1 VADSLSSVRR
11 LFQDL
16 ERFDPVKGAEFATTC
31 ENALSILRELS
42 GELSS
47 YADSVDM
54 DEREFAALEERLRV
68 LQTLKRRYGPSLE
81 DVAAR
86 LEKDKARVDVFEN
99 SERVRTEMAAR
110 EADAANAHKAVC
122 VKLAKARREA
132 ALTLSKEV
140 VKELERLDFLKSSF
154 SVEFSETEPG
164 PNGSDRVEFLFSANP
179 GQPERP
185 LKSVAS
191 SGEMSRVMLAI
202 KVVLAEADST
212 PLLIFDEVDVN
223 IGGRTALKVGDG
235 LAKLGRDHQVLCIS
249 HLPQVAAK
257 GDSHF
262 LVEKRLRDGAAETF
276 VAPIKGKRRIE
287 EISRMLG
294 GGKASVAHAKE
305 LLGP

>member
-1 VADSLSSVRR
+1 MAASNSRLIVELASKAVAGLTEADGSVADSLSSVRR

-110 EADAANAHKAVC
+110 RADAANAH
-122 VKLAKARREA
+122 
-132 ALTLSKEV
+132 
-140 VKELERLDFLKSSF
+140 
-154 SVEFSETEPG
+154 
-164 PNGSDRVEFLFSANP
+164 
-179 GQPERP
+179 RP
-185 LKSVAS
+185 SAS
-191 SGEMSRVMLAI
+191 SWRRPG
-202 KVVLAEADST
+202 
-212 PLLIFDEVDVN
+212 
-223 IGGRTALKVGDG
+223 
-235 LAKLGRDHQVLCIS
+235 AK
-249 HLPQVAAK
+249 P
-257 GDSHF
+257 
-262 LVEKRLRDGAAETF
+262 
-276 VAPIKGKRRIE
+276 P
-287 EISRMLG
+287 
-294 GGKASVAHAKE
+294 
-305 LLGP
+305 